1 MLTGGDGLEV
11 LSGEECRRLLERSR
25 AGRVG
30 FTARALPA
38 VQPMHFDLLDSR
50 IVFPTSPSG
59 RLATACHGAVVAV
72 QADGRS
78 DGAVWTVEVVGVAR
92 VVTDRLE
99 ITGLDRLVLA
109 GTAPADHCF
118 IAVDMDLISGW
129 RVAAPSSR
137 AIA

>member
-78 DGAVWTVEVVGVAR
+78 GGGEWTVEVVGVAH
-92 VVTDRLE
+92 VLTDPVEVARLD
-99 ITGLDRLVLA
+99 GLVA
-109 GTAPADHCF
+109 GTASADHCY

-129 RVAAPSSR
+129 RLPAPSSR